1 MKCYLCG
8 RDKNK
13 DGTLVRYRICKECTN
28 KKAHQYYLENSEK
41 FKERSRLWKKKNKE
55 KVIEISKRYRRGL
68 KIKALEAYSNK
79 KLRCVCCGE
88 TEIDF
93 LCLDH
98 IDNDGAKQRERYG
111 IGTSFLKWLKANNY
125 PKDLRLQVMCL
136 NCNMSKRIQGGVC
149 IHQLGKKKSNK

>member
-8 RDKNK
+8 TTKNR
-13 DGTLVRYRICKECTN
+13 DGTLVKFRICKECAN
-28 KKAHQYYLENSEK
+28 KKAHQYYLESSEK

-55 KVIEISKRYRRGL
+55 KVIEESKRYRKGL
-68 KIKALEAYSNK
+68 KIKALQSYGSK
-79 KLRCVCCGE
+79 KPKCVCCGE

-98 IDNDGAKQRERYG
+98 IDNNGNKQRKKHG
-111 IGTSFLKWLKANNY
+111 IGTSFLKWLKVNNY
-125 PKDLRLQVMCL
+125 PKNLRLQVMCF

-149 IHQLGKKKSNK
+149 IHQLKKRRKK